1 MPEISGWLKQDSS
14 TMKDKILQLNRFA
27 CAAGIV
33 LLMAGGVNAS
43 LITFTEADVLGA
55 TLSAGTL
62 VTPSVVAD
70 NEVITSQSYTV
81 DGLTLDGDMIDDSIT
96 VTFSISG
103 ANGAVPADISWD
115 FNPDNPAAH
124 EYDINGGTFNVAD
137 ETITFGA
144 ITLTAG
150 TTSDGSTLVLNSAVW
165 DAVSYRRW
173 GANDVSSITGT
184 TTTIASN
191 TDQEVALNDTSF
203 TTSRVADSFNI
214 DDFGFTVDVTAI
226 ASTVPE
232 PSSLALLGLGSL
244 FLVSRRRV

>member
-1 MPEISGWLKQDSS
+1 
-14 TMKDKILQLNRFA
+14 MKNKILQLNRFA

-103 ANGAVPADISWD
+103 ANSAGPADISWD
-115 FNPDNPAAH
+115 LNPDNPVAN
-124 EYDINGGTFNVAD
+124 EYDINGGTFNAAD
-137 ETITFGA
+137 ESITFGA
-144 ITLTAG
+144 ITLTPG

-165 DAVSYRRW
+165 DALSYRRW
-173 GANDVSSITGT
+173 PVDESGGDISTISGTGG
-184 TTTIASN
+184 TTIAGN
-191 TDQEVALNDTSF
+191 TAQEVTGLSGF
-203 TTSRVADSFNI
+203 TTLTTTFEAGTFNI